1 MKSIIARGT
10 LKLLIATFSLSIS
23 GCMEHDTTTRSAPTE
38 RATLGELAYALV
50 DYNMAVRDDLT
61 CQEARLDSLELRED
75 IFVSSVDTVARLNC
89 S

>member
-1 MKSIIARGT
+1 MKSTIARAT
-10 LKLLIATFSLSIS
+10 LALLMGAFSLNIS

-75 IFVSSVDTVARLNC
+75 IAGNHER
-89 S
+89 